1 LISEQARLDELK
13 IASRGYILMEPPVV
27 APELYSKLAEI
38 SERFERVYVHNT
50 HGGGY
55 SLSGVNV
62 GRLRKL
68 YWPLP
73 YRGVLANYWENQKRR
88 KKIVAINGHH
98 KPVSHTNELYSKR
111 IEALAVLSKTDSADL
126 YGNGWND
133 WFSKRGFWLPYL
145 LNRRAISNIYRGPC
159 RSKYEVLSQYSFCL
173 CFENMKMD
181 GYVTEKIFDCLYAGT
196 IPLYLGA
203 GDISSYVPA
212 EAFIDCCQFASWE
225 DLRDFASAL
234 SQSKIDSMRAAGK
247 AFMESDE
254 ILPFFNSFENMVFNQ

>member
-1 LISEQARLDELK
+1 
-13 IASRGYILMEPPVV
+13 
-27 APELYSKLAEI
+27 
-38 SERFERVYVHNT
+38 
-50 HGGGY
+50 
-55 SLSGVNV
+55 
-62 GRLRKL
+62 
-68 YWPLP
+68 
-73 YRGVLANYWENQKRR
+73 
-88 KKIVAINGHH
+88 
-98 KPVSHTNELYSKR
+98 
-111 IEALAVLSKTDSADL
+111 
-126 YGNGWND
+126 
-133 WFSKRGFWLPYL
+133 
-145 LNRRAISNIYRGPC
+145 
-159 RSKYEVLSQYSFCL
+159 
-173 CFENMKMD
+173 MKMD